1 MKKKRSSPAGAKPGN
16 FDARLRQRAAAFLA
30 LPIPPEL
37 QPDYVPDSL
46 ADRLIAACSKNE
58 AIEPDALEIAEL
70 ACAEYEELIAA
81 AQTEELKTYYVTSR
95 DLLGKIIETGR
106 Q

>member
-1 MKKKRSSPAGAKPGN
+1 MKRRRSGPAAAKPGN
-16 FDARLRQRAAAFLA
+16 FDPGLRQRATAFLA
-30 LPIPPEL
+30 LPVPREL

-58 AIEPDALEIAEL
+58 AIEPEALEIAEL
-70 ACAEYEELIAA
+70 ACAEYEESIAA
-81 AQTEELKTYYVTSR
+81 ARTEELRTYYATSR